1 MSEWEK
7 VDGTDEDYGIMP
19 LDSETG
25 LPDNHVVTIIERRI
39 TVDFPTLIQNNVKT
53 DTITLDL
60 DAEWDDVDA
69 YLIFGWTGGTKMVE
83 YTAPATVIPRE
94 CMEDVGT
101 VSLSV
106 VGYNKDRTMR
116 LVTVYAPGIFTVIQ
130 SGMTIGDTVA
140 EAAPDL
146 LAQLLA
152 AAEAADKAVLSANA
166 AVESATTAVTNVNKA
181 IEDAGTATESANN
194 AAAAASTATE
204 RVNATYVKSAS
215 ATTLN
220 PGSSATATIESN
232 VLKIGVPKGEKG
244 DAGTAA
250 TIQVGA
256 VTTLDAGENATVTN
270 AGTTSTAK
278 LNFGIPKG
286 DKGDTG
292 TAATI
297 TVGDVTR
304 LEAGDDPT
312 VENSGTTGAAVLD
325 FGIPVYDNIPV
336 GEATGTNVSLTDCYG
351 RKPMGIV
358 IKPKMVENLWVN
370 PRGTTYGVTVT
381 PNADGSVTISGANT
395 ASATIVSSPLYTI
408 KPGTKYVI
416 FVDKVIA
423 ESTGQDISFT
433 LAYKGAQPAT
443 PNVHFGY
450 PGMLSRIFTTPSSFD
465 YCQCVF
471 FFSSNVAAGTSFSGT
486 YRVTLVEGSHAN
498 MYVNDSV
505 SLKIG
510 STSIPINL
518 NGNKLCSLLNG
529 PQDEIQITPTGAVKL
544 IKRVDE
550 DTTTALE
557 SPQEITL
564 PSVTLPALDAPVA
577 TISVVTDLPSEVTV
591 TYERDI
597 NLALKQAEEIVAY
610 NDSTGTYSR
619 QGITNMIN
627 RQKDGLVY
635 GYRQYK
641 DIDTQLDKLG
651 ANLGMPVPIPGTP
664 TTPPDD
670 PYLTKGGPFFWR
682 EVNGKVDAEGNL
694 DVTAFMEDAKF
705 SRTDPDGDVATLTP
719 TLYEKWVETEDY
731 IDHYICDSPL
741 SGFTIQPG
749 GKDPNGDPRPFMLH
763 AKYLASKDASGKVR
777 SVSGAKPMLRGVSH
791 NSLIDLCDN
800 ATTGYSAYNSADD
813 WYIKTMY
820 ALKYASK
827 NSQSKFPGATG
838 YYVQYKATVAESNT
852 NRVIIS
858 KANANNLVVGS
869 SCSLGTNPTG
879 VTSLDRGTSTTYDI
893 FDIERITRIEEYD
906 SNNSAVYFEDLEE
919 TFTTTIN
926 SLLSTMP
933 WWTGSCDDIV
943 GDGQVA
949 ADSKHPF
956 VLQGI
961 ELGYGCYEV
970 MGNVII
976 KNDGS
981 TGWKVYVNHDSKNE
995 KTTYSADFYEDTG
1008 LILPTNTSD
1017 GWEYPTYYKSFKG
1030 ILSSDNT
1037 GGSTTTG
1044 MCDGIYTN
1052 KLSTVGERQWQSFG
1066 FLDNGSAAGLWC
1078 GVANHALSSGWWS
1091 IGSRLSLVGRSQG

>member
-423 ESTGQDISFT
+423 ESTGQDISFA

-858 KANANNLVVGS
+858 KANANNLLVGS

-1017 GWEYPTYYKSFKG
+1017 GWKYPTYYKSFKG
-1030 ILSSDNT
+1030 ILLSDNT

-1044 MCDGIYTN
+1044 MCDGIYTD
-1052 KLSTVGERQWQSFG
+1052 KLSTVGERQWLSFG
-1066 FLDNGSAAGLWC
+1066 DLHYGSVAGLWF
-1078 GVANHALSSGWWS
+1078 GTAGSALSSAGWNF
-1091 IGSRLSLVGRSQG
+1091 GSRLSLVGRSQG

>member
-858 KANANNLVVGS
+858 KANANNLLVGS

-1017 GWEYPTYYKSFKG
+1017 GWKYPTYYKSFKG

-1066 FLDNGSAAGLWC
+1066 DLAYGSHAGLWF
-1078 GVANHALSSGWWS
+1078 GGAAYALSNVWWS
-1091 IGSRLSLVGRSQG
+1091 FGSRLSLVGRSQG

>member
-7 VDGTDEDYGIMP
+7 VDGTDEDYSIMP

-25 LPDNHVVTIIERRI
+25 LPDNHVVTITERRI

-106 VGYNKDRTMR
+106 VGYNKGRTMR

-152 AAEAADKAVLSANA
+152 AAEAADEAVLSANA
-166 AVESATTAVTNVNKA
+166 AVESATTAVTNANKA

-370 PRGTTYGVTVT
+370 PSGTNNGVTVT
-381 PNADGSVTISGANT
+381 ANVDGSI
-395 ASATIVSSPLYTI
+395 
-408 KPGTKYVI
+408 
-416 FVDKVIA
+416 
-423 ESTGQDISFT
+423 T
-433 LAYKGAQPAT
+433 LNG
-443 PNVHFGY
+443 
-450 PGMLSRIFTTPSSFD
+450 
-465 YCQCVF
+465 
-471 FFSSNVAAGTSFSGT
+471 
-486 YRVTLVEGSHAN
+486 TLVEGSHAN

-529 PQDEIQITPTGAVKL
+529 PQDEIQITPTGAVTL

-777 SVSGAKPMLRGVSH
+777 SVSGAKPMLRDVSH

-1017 GWEYPTYYKSFKG
+1017 GWKYPTYYKSFKG

-1052 KLSTVGERQWQSFG
+1052 KLSTVGERQWLSFG
-1066 FLDNGSAAGLWC
+1066 Y
-1078 GVANHALSSGWWS
+1078 LSSGSGAGLGFVVANGALSGGWWG

>member
-7 VDGTDEDYGIMP
+7 VDGTDEDYSIMP

-25 LPDNHVVTIIERRI
+25 LPDNHVVTITERRI

-152 AAEAADKAVLSANA
+152 AAEAADEAVLSANA
-166 AVESATTAVTNVNKA
+166 AVESATTAVTNANKA

-370 PRGTTYGVTVT
+370 PSGTNNGVTVT
-381 PNADGSVTISGANT
+381 ANVDGSI
-395 ASATIVSSPLYTI
+395 
-408 KPGTKYVI
+408 
-416 FVDKVIA
+416 
-423 ESTGQDISFT
+423 T
-433 LAYKGAQPAT
+433 LNG
-443 PNVHFGY
+443 
-450 PGMLSRIFTTPSSFD
+450 
-465 YCQCVF
+465 
-471 FFSSNVAAGTSFSGT
+471 
-486 YRVTLVEGSHAN
+486 TLVEGSHAN

-529 PQDEIQITPTGAVKL
+529 PQDEIQITPTGAVTL

-777 SVSGAKPMLRGVSH
+777 SVSGAKPMLRDVSH

-858 KANANNLVVGS
+858 KANANNLLVGS

-1017 GWEYPTYYKSFKG
+1017 GWKYPTYYKSFKG

-1052 KLSTVGERQWQSFG
+1052 KLSTVGERQWRSFG
-1066 FLDNGSAAGLWC
+1066 DLSNGSHAGLWFV
-1078 GVANHALSSGWWS
+1078 VAGNALSVEWWY

>member
-7 VDGTDEDYGIMP
+7 VDGTDEDYSIMP

-25 LPDNHVVTIIERRI
+25 LPDNHVVTITERRI

-106 VGYNKDRTMR
+106 VGYNKGRTMR

-152 AAEAADKAVLSANA
+152 AAEAADEAVLSANA
-166 AVESATTAVTNVNKA
+166 AVESATTAVTNANKA

-370 PRGTTYGVTVT
+370 PSGTNNGVTVT
-381 PNADGSVTISGANT
+381 ANVDGSI
-395 ASATIVSSPLYTI
+395 
-408 KPGTKYVI
+408 
-416 FVDKVIA
+416 
-423 ESTGQDISFT
+423 T
-433 LAYKGAQPAT
+433 LNG
-443 PNVHFGY
+443 
-450 PGMLSRIFTTPSSFD
+450 
-465 YCQCVF
+465 
-471 FFSSNVAAGTSFSGT
+471 
-486 YRVTLVEGSHAN
+486 TLVEGSHAN

-529 PQDEIQITPTGAVKL
+529 PQDEIQITPTGAVTL

-777 SVSGAKPMLRGVSH
+777 SVSGAKPMLRDVSH

-1017 GWEYPTYYKSFKG
+1017 GWKYPTYYKSFKG

-1052 KLSTVGERQWQSFG
+1052 KLSTVGERQWRSFG
-1066 FLDNGSAAGLWC
+1066 YLSLGSYAGLWC
-1078 GVANHALSSGWWS
+1078 VVADHALSSGWWG

>member
-1 MSEWEK
+1 MPQWEE
-7 VDGTDEDYGIMP
+7 VSNNDDLGIMP
-19 LDSETG
+19 LSQFGG
-25 LPDNHVVTIIERRI
+25 LPENHVVTVIERRLE
-39 TVDFPTLIQNNVKT
+39 VDNPILIQKNIQT
-53 DTITLDL
+53 DTVELDL
-60 DAEWDDVDA
+60 DAEWEGITPVIVFGSEGDTTEVLYNGEPVHIPASVMQDVE
-69 YLIFGWTGGTKMVE
+69 TVE
-83 YTAPATVIPRE
+83 LT
-94 CMEDVGT
+94 
-101 VSLSV
+101 V
-106 VGYNKDRTMR
+106 VGYNADYTQR
-116 LVTVYAPGIFTVIQ
+116 LVTVKAPVVFNVIQ
-130 SGMTIGDTVA
+130 AGVLDTKVVREGGD
-140 EAAPDL
+140 DL
-146 LAQLLA
+146 LAQIIA
-152 AAEAADKAVLSANA
+152 AYTKLNNTADQ
-166 AVESATTAVTNVNKA
+166 
-181 IEDAGTATESANN
+181 
-194 AAAAASTATE
+194 
-204 RVNATYVKSAS
+204 VNATYVKSAS
-215 ATTLN
+215 ATTLD
-220 PGSSATATIESN
+220 PGSQATATIENN
-232 VLKIGVPKGEKG
+232 VLKIGVPEGLKG
-244 DAGTAA
+244 DKGDQGDKGNTGIAA
-250 TIQVGA
+250 TIQVG
-256 VTTLDAGENATVTN
+256 TVSKLAPGSMPTVVN
-270 AGTTSTAK
+270 AGTTSAAK
-278 LNFGIPKG
+278 FNFGIPQG
-286 DKGDTG
+286 A
-292 TAATI
+292 AATI

-370 PRGTTYGVTVT
+370 PSTGFSDVTVT
-381 PNADGSVTISGANT
+381 INSDQSLTLSGTVSNAQEYMMAGSSKLLPNTTYTLFAIEPFTNTNNVLNFSIDSMNANWSYLASSGAIKSSVSSVT
-395 ASATIVSSPLYTI
+395 
-408 KPGTKYVI
+408 
-416 FVDKVIA
+416 
-423 ESTGQDISFT
+423 
-433 LAYKGAQPAT
+433 
-443 PNVHFGY
+443 
-450 PGMLSRIFTTPSSFD
+450 FTTPI
-465 YCQCVF
+465 
-471 FFSSNVAAGTSFSGT
+471 NTAHTNHIARAWTSGDVSGT
-486 YRVTLVEGSHAN
+486 YKIGLIEGSNAN

-510 STSIPINL
+510 DTTVAINL

-529 PQDEIQITPTGAVKL
+529 PQDEIQITSTGTVKL

-577 TISVVTDLPSEVTV
+577 TISVVTDLPSEVSV

-597 NLALKQAEEIVAY
+597 NLALKKAEEIVAY

-619 QGITNMIN
+619 QGIANMIN

-651 ANLGMPVPIPGTP
+651 ANLGMPVPIPGTL

-682 EVNGKVDAEGNL
+682 EVNGKVDADGNL

-741 SGFTIQPG
+741 PGFTIQPG
-749 GKDPNGDPRPFMLH
+749 GKDLNGDPRPFMLH
-763 AKYLASKDASGKVR
+763 AKYLASKDTSGKVR

-791 NSLIDLCDN
+791 NSLITLCGN
-800 ATTGYSAYNSADD
+800 ATTGYSGYNNADD

-852 NRVIIS
+852 NRVIIAKS
-858 KANANNLVVGS
+858 SANNLVVGS
-869 SCSLGTNPTG
+869 SCSLGTNPSG
-879 VTSLDRGTSTTYDI
+879 GASLDRGNAQTHDI
-893 FDIERITRIEEYD
+893 FDIERITRIESYD
-906 SNNSAVYFEDLEE
+906 ANNSAVYFEDLEE
-919 TFTTTIN
+919 TFTTTTN

-943 GDGQVA
+943 GDGQI
-949 ADSKHPF
+949 DDNGKYPF

-961 ELGYGCYEV
+961 ELGYGCYEI
-970 MGNVII
+970 MANVII

-995 KTTYSADFYEDTG
+995 KTTYDAEVYEDTG

-1017 GWEYPTYYKSFKG
+1017 SWKYPLWCKSYKG
-1030 ILSSDNT
+1030 VISSNHT
-1037 GGSTTTG
+1037 GGSGSTG

-1052 KLSTVGERQWQSFG
+1052 KLSTVGEREWPSFG
-1066 FLDNGSAAGLWC
+1066 NLGNGSNAGLWC
-1078 GVANHALSSGWWS
+1078 VNASDGLSAAWWGF
-1091 IGSRLSLVGRSQG
+1091 GSRLSLVGRSQG

>member
-7 VDGTDEDYGIMP
+7 VDGTDEDYSIMP

-25 LPDNHVVTIIERRI
+25 LPDNHVVTITERRI

-152 AAEAADKAVLSANA
+152 AAEAADEAVLSANA
-166 AVESATTAVTNVNKA
+166 AVESATTAVTNANKA

-370 PRGTTYGVTVT
+370 PSGTNNGVTVT
-381 PNADGSVTISGANT
+381 ANVDGSI
-395 ASATIVSSPLYTI
+395 
-408 KPGTKYVI
+408 
-416 FVDKVIA
+416 
-423 ESTGQDISFT
+423 T
-433 LAYKGAQPAT
+433 LNG
-443 PNVHFGY
+443 
-450 PGMLSRIFTTPSSFD
+450 
-465 YCQCVF
+465 
-471 FFSSNVAAGTSFSGT
+471 
-486 YRVTLVEGSHAN
+486 TLVEGSHAN

-529 PQDEIQITPTGAVKL
+529 PQDEIQITPTGAVTL

-777 SVSGAKPMLRGVSH
+777 SVSGAKPMLRDVSH

-879 VTSLDRGTSTTYDI
+879 VTSLNRGTSTTYDI

-1017 GWEYPTYYKSFKG
+1017 GWKYPTYYKSFKG

-1052 KLSTVGERQWQSFG
+1052 KLSTVGERQWLSFG
-1066 FLDNGSAAGLWC
+1066 VLYHGSNAGLWC
-1078 GVANHALSSGWWS
+1078 VDAVSARSGGWWA

>member
-25 LPDNHVVTIIERRI
+25 LPDNHVVTITERRI

-152 AAEAADKAVLSANA
+152 AAEAADEAVLSANA
-166 AVESATTAVTNVNKA
+166 AVESATTAVTNANKA

-232 VLKIGVPKGEKG
+232 VLKI
-244 DAGTAA
+244 
-250 TIQVGA
+250 
-256 VTTLDAGENATVTN
+256 
-270 AGTTSTAK
+270 
-278 LNFGIPKG
+278 GIPKG

-370 PRGTTYGVTVT
+370 PSGTNNGVTVSA
-381 PNADGSVTISGANT
+381 NADGSVTISGAQTGSAASYVRSERICTLKPNT
-395 ASATIVSSPLYTI
+395 SYILSSDKALALNTYFIVVGYDSDGEQVPAGSVMVSVGSYAQSA
-408 KPGTKYVI
+408 
-416 FVDKVIA
+416 
-423 ESTGQDISFT
+423 
-433 LAYKGAQPAT
+433 
-443 PNVHFGY
+443 
-450 PGMLSRIFTTPSSFD
+450 IFTTPSD
-465 YCQCVF
+465 MAEAVCCV
-471 FFSSNVAAGTSFSGT
+471 SAARGATFSGT

-550 DTTTALE
+550 DATTALE

-577 TISVVTDLPSEVTV
+577 TISVVTDLSSEVTV

-651 ANLGMPVPIPGTP
+651 ANLGMPVPIPGTL
-664 TTPPDD
+664 TTPLDD

-827 NSQSKFPGATG
+827 NSQSKFPGATS

-1008 LILPTNTSD
+1008 LILPTNTSN
-1017 GWEYPTYYKSFKG
+1017 GWKYPTYYKSFKG

-1052 KLSTVGERQWQSFG
+1052 NLSTVGERQWRSFG
-1066 FLDNGSAAGLWC
+1066 NLADGSLAGLWY
-1078 GVANHALSSGWWS
+1078 VSASNALSLVWWYF
-1091 IGSRLSLVGRSQG
+1091 GSRLSLVGRSQG

>member
-19 LDSETG
+19 HDSETG
-25 LPDNHVVTIIERRI
+25 LPDNHVVTITERRI
-39 TVDFPTLIQNNVKT
+39 TVEFPTLIQNNVKT

-152 AAEAADKAVLSANA
+152 AAEAADEAVLSANA
-166 AVESATTAVTNVNKA
+166 AVESATTAVANANKA

-194 AAAAASTATE
+194 AAAAASAATE

-215 ATTLN
+215 ATTLD

-370 PRGTTYGVTVT
+370 PSGTNNGVTVSA
-381 PNADGSVTISGANT
+381 NADGSVTMSGAQTGSAASYVRSERIYTLKPNT
-395 ASATIVSSPLYTI
+395 SYILSSDKALALNTYFIVVGCNSDGEQVPAGSAMVSVGSY
-408 KPGTKYVI
+408 
-416 FVDKVIA
+416 
-423 ESTGQDISFT
+423 
-433 LAYKGAQPAT
+433 AQSA
-443 PNVHFGY
+443 
-450 PGMLSRIFTTPSSFD
+450 IFTTPSD
-465 YCQCVF
+465 MAEAVCCV
-471 FFSSNVAAGTSFSGT
+471 SAARGATFSGT
-486 YRVTLVEGSHAN
+486 YRVTLVEGAHAN

-719 TLYEKWVETEDY
+719 TLYEKWVETEGY

-1017 GWEYPTYYKSFKG
+1017 GWKYPTYYKSFKG

-1052 KLSTVGERQWQSFG
+1052 KLSTVGERQWRSFG
-1066 FLDNGSAAGLWC
+1066 HLYFGSVAGLWFVYA
-1078 GVANHALSSGWWS
+1078 GGALSHGWWN

>member
-25 LPDNHVVTIIERRI
+25 LPDNHVVTITERRI

-69 YLIFGWTGGTKMVE
+69 YLIFGWTVGTKMVE

-152 AAEAADKAVLSANA
+152 AAEAADEAVLSANA
-166 AVESATTAVTNVNKA
+166 AVESATTAVTNANKA

-194 AAAAASTATE
+194 AAAAASAATE

-370 PRGTTYGVTVT
+370 PSGTNNGVTVSA
-381 PNADGSVTISGANT
+381 NADGSVTMSGAQT
-395 ASATIVSSPLYTI
+395 GSA
-408 KPGTKYVI
+408 
-416 FVDKVIA
+416 A
-423 ESTGQDISFT
+423 
-433 LAYKGAQPAT
+433 
-443 PNVHFGY
+443 
-450 PGMLSRIFTTPSSFD
+450 
-465 YCQCVF
+465 
-471 FFSSNVAAGTSFSGT
+471 
-486 YRVTLVEGSHAN
+486 LVEGSHAN

-763 AKYLASKDASGKVR
+763 AKYLASKDVSGKVR
-777 SVSGAKPMLRGVSH
+777 SVSGAKPMLRSVSH

-1017 GWEYPTYYKSFKG
+1017 GWKYPTYYKSFKG

-1052 KLSTVGERQWQSFG
+1052 KLSIVGERQWRSFG
-1066 FLDNGSAAGLWC
+1066 ILHAGSSAGLWFVHAS
-1078 GVANHALSSGWWS
+1078 GALSGGWWYL
-1091 IGSRLSLVGRSQG
+1091 GSRLSLVGRSQG

>member
-1 MSEWEK
+1 MPQWEE
-7 VDGTDEDYGIMP
+7 VSNNDDLGIMP
-19 LDSETG
+19 LSQFGG
-25 LPDNHVVTIIERRI
+25 LPENHVVTVIERRLE
-39 TVDFPTLIQNNVKT
+39 VDNPILIQKNIQT
-53 DTITLDL
+53 DTVELDL
-60 DAEWDDVDA
+60 DAEWEGITPVIVFGSEGDTTEVLYNGEPVHIPASVMQDVE
-69 YLIFGWTGGTKMVE
+69 TVE
-83 YTAPATVIPRE
+83 LT
-94 CMEDVGT
+94 
-101 VSLSV
+101 V
-106 VGYNKDRTMR
+106 VGYNADYTQR
-116 LVTVYAPGIFTVIQ
+116 LVTVKAPVVFNVIQ
-130 SGMTIGDTVA
+130 AGVLDTKVAREGGD
-140 EAAPDL
+140 DL
-146 LAQLLA
+146 LAQIIA
-152 AAEAADKAVLSANA
+152 AYTKLNNTADQ
-166 AVESATTAVTNVNKA
+166 
-181 IEDAGTATESANN
+181 
-194 AAAAASTATE
+194 
-204 RVNATYVKSAS
+204 VNATYVKSAS
-215 ATTLN
+215 ATTLD
-220 PGSSATATIESN
+220 PGSQATATIENN
-232 VLKIGVPKGEKG
+232 VLKIGVPEGLKG
-244 DAGTAA
+244 DKGDKGDKGNTGTAA
-250 TIQVGA
+250 TIQVG
-256 VTTLDAGENATVTN
+256 TVSKLAPGSTPTVVN
-270 AGTTSTAK
+270 AGTSSAAK
-278 LNFGIPKG
+278 FNFGIPQG
-286 DKGDTG
+286 A
-292 TAATI
+292 AATI

-325 FGIPVYDNIPV
+325 FGIPVYDNVPF
-336 GEATGTNVSLTDCYG
+336 GEVSGSSVTLTDVYG

-370 PRGTTYGVTVT
+370 PSGTSNGVTVT
-381 PNADGSVTISGANT
+381 SNADGSVTVSGT
-395 ASATIVSSPLYTI
+395 STDYLDIYKYVSAI
-408 KPGTKYVI
+408 KPNTTYTLSINDRVTGITDQNGFGFYLYDENSKIDRVTYYVHRNGGT
-416 FVDKVIA
+416 
-423 ESTGQDISFT
+423 STTFT
-433 LAYKGAQPAT
+433 LPSDGIKYR
-443 PNVHFGY
+443 FGLY
-450 PGMLSRIFTTPSSFD
+450 LKTDMT
-465 YCQCVF
+465 V
-471 FFSSNVAAGTSFSGT
+471 SGT
-486 YRVTLVEGSHAN
+486 YRLTCVEGSNAN

-510 STSIPINL
+510 DTTVAINL
-518 NGNKLCSLLNG
+518 NSNKLCSLLNG

-597 NLALKQAEEIVAY
+597 NLALKQAEEVIAY

-619 QGITNMIN
+619 QGIANMIN

-651 ANLGMPVPIPGTP
+651 ANLGMPVPIPGTL

-682 EVNGKVDAEGNL
+682 EVNGKVDADGNL

-741 SGFTIQPG
+741 PGFTIQPG
-749 GKDPNGDPRPFMLH
+749 GKDLNGDPRPFMLH
-763 AKYLASKDASGKVR
+763 AKYLASKDLSGKVR

-791 NSLIDLCDN
+791 NSLITLCGN
-800 ATTGYSAYNSADD
+800 ATTGYSGYNNADD

-852 NRVIIS
+852 NRVIIAKS
-858 KANANNLVVGS
+858 SANNLVVGS
-869 SCSLGTNPTG
+869 SCSLGTNPSG
-879 VTSLDRGTSTTYDI
+879 GASLDRGNAQTYDI
-893 FDIERITRIEEYD
+893 FDIERITRIESYD
-906 SNNSAVYFEDLEE
+906 ANNSAVYFEDLEE
-919 TFTTTIN
+919 TFTTTTN

-943 GDGQVA
+943 GDGQI
-949 ADSKHPF
+949 DDNGKYPF

-961 ELGYGCYEV
+961 ELGYGCYEI
-970 MGNVII
+970 MANVII

-995 KTTYSADFYEDTG
+995 KTTYDAEVYEDTG

-1017 GWEYPTYYKSFKG
+1017 SWKYPLWCKSYKG
-1030 ILSSDNT
+1030 VISSNHT
-1037 GGSTTTG
+1037 GGSGSTG

-1052 KLSTVGERQWQSFG
+1052 KLSTVGEREWRSFG
-1066 FLDNGSAAGLWC
+1066 GLNYGSNAGLWF
-1078 GVANHALSSGWWS
+1078 VHANNGLSDGWWAL
-1091 IGSRLSLVGRSQG
+1091 GSRLSLVGRSQG

>member
-25 LPDNHVVTIIERRI
+25 LPDNHVVTITERRI

-69 YLIFGWTGGTKMVE
+69 YLIFGWIGGTKMVE

-152 AAEAADKAVLSANA
+152 AAEAADEAVLSANA
-166 AVESATTAVTNVNKA
+166 AVESATTAVTNANKA

-370 PRGTTYGVTVT
+370 PSGTLTQNGMTVT
-381 PNADGSVTISGANT
+381 PNSDGSITVSGTSTNSALIEFANSYALKPGAQYT
-395 ASATIVSSPLYTI
+395 FSVDKLFPMNEGKNTGGFFIRKHVAGQVNATIGYLKSDAEKEIAVS
-408 KPGTKYVI
+408 V
-416 FVDKVIA
+416 
-423 ESTGQDISFT
+423 
-433 LAYKGAQPAT
+433 
-443 PNVHFGY
+443 
-450 PGMLSRIFTTPSSFD
+450 PSD
-465 YCQCVF
+465 TEYCVF
-471 FFSSNVAAGTSFSGT
+471 GLQVVAGSQISDT

-1017 GWEYPTYYKSFKG
+1017 GWKYPTYYKSFKG

-1052 KLSTVGERQWQSFG
+1052 KLSTVGERQWRSFG
-1066 FLDNGSAAGLWC
+1066 GLDNGSDAGLWC
-1078 GVANHALSSGWWS
+1078 VRASNALSSGWWN

>member
-423 ESTGQDISFT
+423 ESTGQDISFA

-858 KANANNLVVGS
+858 KANANNLLVGS

-1017 GWEYPTYYKSFKG
+1017 GWKYPTYYKSFKG

-1044 MCDGIYTN
+1044 MCDGIYTD
-1052 KLSTVGERQWQSFG
+1052 KLSTVGERQWLSFG
-1066 FLDNGSAAGLWC
+1066 DLHYGSVAGLWF
-1078 GVANHALSSGWWS
+1078 GTAGSALSSAGWNF
-1091 IGSRLSLVGRSQG
+1091 GSRLSLVGRSQG

>member
-858 KANANNLVVGS
+858 KANANNLLVGS

-1017 GWEYPTYYKSFKG
+1017 GWKYPTYYKSFKG
-1030 ILSSDNT
+1030 ILLSDNT

-1044 MCDGIYTN
+1044 MCDGIYTD
-1052 KLSTVGERQWQSFG
+1052 KLSTVGERQWLSFG
-1066 FLDNGSAAGLWC
+1066 GLNDGSNAGLWF
-1078 GVANHALSSGWWS
+1078 GHAYGALSYGWWS

>member
-25 LPDNHVVTIIERRI
+25 LPDNHVVTITERRI

-69 YLIFGWTGGTKMVE
+69 YLIFGWTDGTKMVE

-152 AAEAADKAVLSANA
+152 AAEAADEAVLSANA
-166 AVESATTAVTNVNKA
+166 AVESATTAVTNANKA

-194 AAAAASTATE
+194 AAAAASAATE

-370 PRGTTYGVTVT
+370 PSGTNNGVTVSA
-381 PNADGSVTISGANT
+381 NADGSVTMSGAQT
-395 ASATIVSSPLYTI
+395 GSA
-408 KPGTKYVI
+408 
-416 FVDKVIA
+416 A
-423 ESTGQDISFT
+423 
-433 LAYKGAQPAT
+433 
-443 PNVHFGY
+443 
-450 PGMLSRIFTTPSSFD
+450 
-465 YCQCVF
+465 
-471 FFSSNVAAGTSFSGT
+471 
-486 YRVTLVEGSHAN
+486 LVEGSHAN

-763 AKYLASKDASGKVR
+763 AKYLASKDTSGKVR

-906 SNNSAVYFEDLEE
+906 SNNSAVYFEDLEG

-1017 GWEYPTYYKSFKG
+1017 GWKYPTYYKSFKG

-1052 KLSTVGERQWQSFG
+1052 KLSIVGERQWRSFG
-1066 FLDNGSAAGLWC
+1066 VLSHGSNAGLWC
-1078 GVANHALSSGWWS
+1078 VYASSALSLVWWD

>member
-858 KANANNLVVGS
+858 KANANNLLVGS

-1017 GWEYPTYYKSFKG
+1017 GWKYPTYYKSFKG
-1030 ILSSDNT
+1030 ILLSDNT

-1044 MCDGIYTN
+1044 MCDGIYTD
-1052 KLSTVGERQWQSFG
+1052 KLSTVGERQWLSFG
-1066 FLDNGSAAGLWC
+1066 DLHYGSVAGLWF
-1078 GVANHALSSGWWS
+1078 GTAGSALSSVGWNF
-1091 IGSRLSLVGRSQG
+1091 GSRLSLVGRSQG

>member
-1 MSEWEK
+1 MPQWEE
-7 VDGTDEDYGIMP
+7 VSNNDDLGIMP
-19 LDSETG
+19 LSQFGG
-25 LPDNHVVTIIERRI
+25 LPENHVVTVIERRLE
-39 TVDFPTLIQNNVKT
+39 VDNPILIQKNIQT
-53 DTITLDL
+53 DTVELDL
-60 DAEWDDVDA
+60 DAEWEGITPVIVFGSEGDTTEVLYNGEPVHIPASVMQDVE
-69 YLIFGWTGGTKMVE
+69 TVE
-83 YTAPATVIPRE
+83 LT
-94 CMEDVGT
+94 
-101 VSLSV
+101 V
-106 VGYNKDRTMR
+106 VGYNADYTQR
-116 LVTVYAPGIFTVIQ
+116 LVTVKAPVVFNVIQ
-130 SGMTIGDTVA
+130 AGVLDTKVVREGGD
-140 EAAPDL
+140 DL
-146 LAQLLA
+146 LAQIIA
-152 AAEAADKAVLSANA
+152 AYTKLNNTADQ
-166 AVESATTAVTNVNKA
+166 
-181 IEDAGTATESANN
+181 
-194 AAAAASTATE
+194 
-204 RVNATYVKSAS
+204 VNATYVKSAS
-215 ATTLN
+215 ATTLD
-220 PGSSATATIESN
+220 PGSQATATIENN
-232 VLKIGVPKGEKG
+232 VLKIGVPEGLKG
-244 DAGTAA
+244 DKGDQGDKGDTGTAA
-250 TIQVGA
+250 TIQVGTVSKLA
-256 VTTLDAGENATVTN
+256 PGSTPTVTN
-270 AGTTSTAK
+270 AGTSSAAK
-278 LNFGIPKG
+278 FNFGIPQG
-286 DKGDTG
+286 A
-292 TAATI
+292 AATI

-351 RKPMGIV
+351 RKPMGII

-370 PRGTTYGVTVT
+370 PSGTRDGITAT
-381 PNADGSVTISGANT
+381 PNDDGTLTINGT
-395 ASATIVSSPLYTI
+395 ASSTSMTIASSINTI
-408 KPGTKYVI
+408 KPDTYYTI
-416 FVDKVIA
+416 SIDKALPTNFAIGVQLRSLAGISSNLFISVTSSRLTHTVKSFS
-423 ESTGQDISFT
+423 ES
-433 LAYKGAQPAT
+433 
-443 PNVHFGY
+443 
-450 PGMLSRIFTTPSSFD
+450 GMYYNCTIFTDNSGSSISD
-465 YCQCVF
+465 
-471 FFSSNVAAGTSFSGT
+471 T
-486 YRVTLVEGSHAN
+486 YYITVVEGSNAN

-510 STSIPINL
+510 STTIPINL

-529 PQDEIQITPTGAVKL
+529 PQDEIQITPTGTVKL

-597 NLALKQAEEIVAY
+597 NLALKKAEEIVAY

-619 QGITNMIN
+619 QGIANMIN

-651 ANLGMPVPIPGTP
+651 ANLGMPVPIPGTL

-682 EVNGKVDAEGNL
+682 EVNGKVDADGNL

-749 GKDPNGDPRPFMLH
+749 GKDLNGDPRPFMLH
-763 AKYLASKDASGKVR
+763 AKYLASKDTSGKVR

-791 NSLIDLCDN
+791 NSLITLCGN
-800 ATTGYSAYNSADD
+800 ATTGYSGYNNADD

-852 NRVIIS
+852 NRVIIAKS
-858 KANANNLVVGS
+858 SANNLVVGS
-869 SCSLGTNPTG
+869 SCSLGTNPSG
-879 VTSLDRGTSTTYDI
+879 GASLDRGNAQTYDI
-893 FDIERITRIEEYD
+893 FDIERITRIESYD
-906 SNNSAVYFEDLEE
+906 ANNSAVYFEDLEE
-919 TFTTTIN
+919 TFTTTTN

-943 GDGQVA
+943 GDGQI
-949 ADSKHPF
+949 DDNGKYPF

-961 ELGYGCYEV
+961 ELGYGCYEI
-970 MGNVII
+970 MANVII

-995 KTTYSADFYEDTG
+995 KTTYDAEVYEDTG

-1017 GWEYPTYYKSFKG
+1017 SWKYPLWCKSYKG
-1030 ILSSDNT
+1030 VISSNHT
-1037 GGSTTTG
+1037 GGSGSTG

-1052 KLSTVGERQWQSFG
+1052 KLSTVGEREWLSFG
-1066 FLDNGSAAGLWC
+1066 VLGNGSLAGLWF
-1078 GVANHALSSGWWS
+1078 VDANSGLSSGWWG

>member
-1017 GWEYPTYYKSFKG
+1017 GWKYPTYYKSFKG
-1030 ILSSDNT
+1030 ILLSDNT

-1044 MCDGIYTN
+1044 MCDGIYTD
-1052 KLSTVGERQWQSFG
+1052 KLSTVGERQWLSFG
-1066 FLDNGSAAGLWC
+1066 DLHYGSVAGLWF
-1078 GVANHALSSGWWS
+1078 GTAGSALSSVGWNF
-1091 IGSRLSLVGRSQG
+1091 GSRLSLVGRSQG